1 MKMFKGKSRRTQ
13 LFTLLSLALI
23 VVLFGLNLLFS
34 FVGQNNLIYLD
45 LTPEELYTVSDR
57 MIEECDFINGLS
69 EDKKVKITFC
79 TDPDYL
85 ISSTTTRLTYFMAI
99 ALDKAFDNLEVEVVN
114 VTYNPTA
121 VSKYKT
127 TSLSV
132 INPTDV
138 IVSYGDR
145 YRIVGAES
153 FWTVSDGEYW
163 SYNGEY
169 KLATVMK
176 SVTLANDKNPTAY
189 FLVGHG
195 ESYYDAEAP
204 DSAASIKTA
213 VLKDLLTERGLV
225 IKLLDISAVD
235 EIPKDC
241 ALLIINDPRADYT
254 ADPTRFDEFNYVS
267 DTEKIDRYL
276 TSNQGAL
283 IVAKDPS
290 LELPVLED
298 FLGEWGFSFSDSVLK
313 DTDTTAAEDAE
324 GSGESTAPQQYSD
337 TIISVY
343 NTDKTSY
350 GHAIYGDFA
359 DLSSA
364 PKTVFKNSGYV
375 SRAFGES
382 PTINE
387 PGSANVTKRYA
398 SFLTTP
404 TTSQPFK
411 YNEVQGIY
419 EAAGAKGAY
428 DLAAVVTRS
437 AFDTKTA
444 EYTYSYVFCV
454 NSIDFFES
462 GMLGNASYANYDIVS
477 ALVNNMSRMDIYA
490 STDLG
495 GTSLNTEKYGGKQL
509 VSVKLNTEDVNVY
522 SSDGKEIVKIN
533 RAIETSDKVVIT
545 VVVAILPVAV
555 LVAGIFISI
564 KRKFL

>member
-1 MKMFKGKSRRTQ
+1 MKIFKGKSKRTK
-13 LFTLLSLALI
+13 LFTLVSLALI
-23 VVLFGLNLLFS
+23 ALLFGLNLLLS
-34 FVGQNNLIYLD
+34 IVGQNNLIFLD

-57 MIEECDFINGLS
+57 MFEECEFINDLS
-69 EDKKVKITFC
+69 DKKVKITFC
-79 TDPDYL
+79 TDSDYL
-85 ISSTTTRLTYFMAI
+85 IASTTTRATYFMA
-99 ALDKAFDNLEVEVVN
+99 LSLEKKFDNLEVETVN

-121 VSKYKT
+121 VAKYKT

-189 FLVGHG
+189 FLTGHG
-195 ESYYDAEAP
+195 ETYYDFNAP
-204 DSAASIKTA
+204 DSEGSIKTA

-225 IKLLDISAVD
+225 VKTLDINAVD

-241 ALLIINDPRADYT
+241 ALLIINDPTIDFVADKNQ
-254 ADPTRFDEFNYVS
+254 FNSFAYVS

-276 TSNQGAL
+276 TKNQGAL

-290 LELPVLED
+290 VSLPIFED
-298 FLGEWGFSFSDSVLK
+298 FLSEWGFEFSNSVLK
-313 DTDTTAAEDAE
+313 DTNTTAAEDAE
-324 GSGESTAPQQYSD
+324 GGSTAAPEYTD

-343 NTDKTSY
+343 NTDNTSY

-359 DLSSA
+359 DLVSA
-364 PKTVFKNSGYV
+364 PKTVFKNSGYID
-375 SRAFGES
+375 RAFGETS
-382 PTINE
+382 TVNE
-387 PGSANVTKRYA
+387 PGTPDVTKRYA

-404 TTSQPFK
+404 LTSQPFI
-411 YNEVQGIY
+411 YNESQGIF
-419 EAAGAKGAY
+419 EAAGAKNAY

-437 AFDTKTA
+437 AFDSKTA

-454 NSIDFFES
+454 NSIDFFDS
-462 GMLGNASYANYDIVS
+462 TLLGNSSYANYDIVS
-477 ALVNNMSRMDIYA
+477 ALVNNMARMDIYA

-509 VSVKLNTEDVNVY
+509 VSLKLSATEDTYVY
-522 SSDGKEIVKIN
+522 SPDGKEILKVNK
-533 RAIETSDKVVIT
+533 AITQTAQIVFT
-545 VVVAILPVAV
+545 VLVAVLPVAV
-555 LVAGIFISI
+555 LITGILISI